1 MAKKK
6 TAAQG
11 KRGSSSKRSHQ
22 QSPEMDVL
30 QERFNGME
38 LDFHQL
44 ASMLVQ
50 E

>member
-6 TAAQG
+6 PASHG
-11 KRGSSSKRSHQ
+11 KRSSSSKRAHS

-44 ASMLVQ
+44 ASVLGQ